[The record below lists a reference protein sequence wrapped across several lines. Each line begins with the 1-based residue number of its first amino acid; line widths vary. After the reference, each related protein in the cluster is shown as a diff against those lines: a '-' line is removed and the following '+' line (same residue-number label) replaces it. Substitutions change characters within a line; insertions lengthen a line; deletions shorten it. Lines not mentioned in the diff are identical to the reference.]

1 VLNSGTGVETS
12 IGSLVKLICEV
23 VGKDVEVVEE
33 EARLRPSGSEVMRL
47 VADSS
52 KLRAATGWKP
62 AVELREGLMRAASW
76 FGDPANLARYKST
89 KYTI

>member
-1 VLNSGTGVETS
+1 L
-12 IGSLVKLICEV
+12 LCEV
-23 VGKDVEVVEE
+23 AGKDAEVVEE

-62 AVELREGLMRAASW
+62 QVELREGLTKAASW
-76 FGDPANLARYKST
+76 FADPANQARYKST